1 MKGERAV
8 VIQDSSDDEDDPRQ
22 RLRKAL
28 NGAWLPAGS
37 VWCDDTVPDVHW
49 HNGRVRFYQDELET
63 HIRAAERAACEAED
77 AFEDL
82 QELLGNRKAFTR
94 PSNASS
100 PVSTHYSSALSRGSS
115 SDGQYDD
122 SETEELMRSVPLSPG
137 GSIIVEDPGMP
148 TPSPSIKRSLPP
160 RSPVKLLSPTPKKRA
175 RKGPKGGYLVLNG
188 RDGVSS
194 VFESWAAAARV
205 GQNVSGA
212 IIQGFNSYE
221 EAQQAYDACSSSGL
235 LAYLSLQAHEDHW
248 FAVLRG
254 SNPGICQKGRL
265 LDLVGP
271 ENLENVQVSDI
282 LVADTEAEAR
292 QMFKKRNA

>member
-8 VIQDSSDDEDDPRQ
+8 VIQDSSDDKDDPRQ

-77 AFEDL
+77 AF
-82 QELLGNRKAFTR
+82 
-94 PSNASS
+94 
-100 PVSTHYSSALSRGSS
+100 ALSRGSS

-137 GSIIVEDPGMP
+137 GSIIVEDPGML

-194 VFESWAAAARV
+194 VFESWAAAAHV

-292 QMFKKRNA
+292 QMFKKRNAVRR